1 MLPYERQQPELRQ
14 SVTLSDEYIVF
25 VTPTLLQLSIFSKI
39 LNPDKLDNI
48 IQSSTAES
56 LALINMLTKIS
67 NSPIL
72 LKAVAD
78 KAKAKSRGNEGN
90 IAKTTAVEEAVKLLP
105 NGAQVQ
111 DVSLSGNSDK
121 TSMPLALSH

>member
-1 MLPYERQQPELRQ
+1 M
-14 SVTLSDEYIVF
+14 
-25 VTPTLLQLSIFSKI
+25 TPTALQLSIFSKI

-48 IQSSTAES
+48 IQDSTAES

-78 KAKAKSRGNEGN
+78 KAKSKVNHGGDNV
-90 IAKTTAVEEAVKLLP
+90 AKTTVVQEAVKLLP
-105 NGAQVQ
+105 EGARVE
-111 DVSLSGNSDK
+111 DMSLSGQNSKHYRYDTCLTV
-121 TSMPLALSH
+121 TSRQTCCISQPSADYSQGM